1 MIKFSSRGRYGLRLM
16 NELAHGY
23 GQGLLSLAE
32 VAHKQ
37 GLPLGYLEQLMARLR
52 QAGLVESERGIKG
65 GYRLSASPG
74 SITIGQ
80 VLRALEGP
88 IAPAR
93 CATPQG
99 CRREPVCPST
109 LVWHKIRD
117 TVAQVL
123 DTTTLAD
130 ICRYPVITTPAAVL
144 RGDECR

>member
-1 MIKFSSRGRYGLRLM
+1 MEFSSKGRYGLRLM
-16 NELAHGY
+16 IELAHAY
-23 GQGLLSLAE
+23 GRGVLSLAE

-52 QAGLVESERGIKG
+52 QAGLVASERGIKG
-65 GYRLSASPG
+65 GYRLSASPE
-74 SITIGQ
+74 SITIGE

-123 DTTTLAD
+123 NSTTLAD
-130 ICRYPVITTPAAVL
+130 ICCYPVTATPAAVL
-144 RGDECR
+144 QGDECR